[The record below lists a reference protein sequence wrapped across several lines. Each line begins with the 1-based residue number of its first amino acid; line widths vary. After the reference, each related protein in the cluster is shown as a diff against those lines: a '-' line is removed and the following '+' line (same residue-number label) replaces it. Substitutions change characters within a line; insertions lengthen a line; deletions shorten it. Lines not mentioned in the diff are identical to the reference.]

1 MTIIYIFVFIFG
13 TIIGSFLN
21 VVILRLKK
29 NKSILK
35 DRSHCPECKKN
46 LNWYELIPI
55 ISFLIQLGKCRK
67 CHKKISWQYPL
78 VEFFTGSLF
87 LLALIYQAPFYGVS
101 SIVFFIFL
109 LIISCFLI
117 ILFVYDLRFYLVPDI
132 IIFPAIIL
140 TFIFDIYLWLNAG
153 TFSVFT
159 SSIFAAIIAGGFFLV
174 LVLISKEK
182 WMGKGDIFIGIL
194 IGLILGLPQI
204 FVALFLAFWIGAIFS
219 IILMAIKK
227 KNLKSKI
234 PFGPF
239 LVLATIISIF
249 WGQFLLSLYLG
260 LF

>member
-1 MTIIYIFVFIFG
+1 MTIIYVFVFIFG
-13 TIIGSFLN
+13 TIVGSFLN

-29 NKSILK
+29 NESILK
-35 DRSHCPECKKN
+35 NRSHCPLCKKN
-46 LNWYELIPI
+46 LCWYELIPI

-78 VEFFTGSLF
+78 VEFFTGLLF
-87 LLALIYQAPFYGVS
+87 LLAIIYQAPFYGISSVIFFVFLSLVS
-101 SIVFFIFL
+101 CL
-109 LIISCFLI
+109 LLVI
-117 ILFVYDLRFYLVPDI
+117 FVYDLKYYLVPNI

-140 TFIFDIYLWLNAG
+140 TFVFDLYLWWNVGL
-153 TFSVFT
+153 FSVFM
-159 SSIFAAIIAGGFFLV
+159 SSILAAVIAGGFFLI

-182 WMGKGDIFIGIL
+182 WMGMGDVFIGIL
-194 IGLILGLPQI
+194 IGLILGFPQVL
-204 FVALFLAFWIGAIFS
+204 VALFLAFWIGAIFS
-219 IILMAIKK
+219 IFLLLLKK

-249 WGQFLLSLYLG
+249 WGGPLLNLYLG